1 MGFSDFIRGY
11 RKESVLAPLFKFL
24 EAVFELCVPLAV
36 ASLIDDGILKG
47 DMQGLI
53 GAIDEVHEYAEGKK
67 LYIVSALENQ
77 VYLFDKLDGQLCKQ
91 MDRLYEV
98 K

>member
-1 MGFSDFIRGY
+1 MPCEDFTY
-11 RKESVLAPLFKFL
+11 
-24 EAVFELCVPLAV
+24 ELSKGDKLVTLYTRE
-36 ASLIDDGILKG
+36 ILKG

-77 VYLFDKLDGQLCKQ
+77 VYLFDKLDGQLRKQ

-98 K
+98 M